1 MNISGPAI
9 ERPVATV
16 LLTIAL
22 LMAGGLAY
30 VQLPVSPL
38 PQIDFP
44 VISVGAGLP
53 GASPETMASA
63 VATPLERQFGRIA
76 GINQMTSTSQLGST
90 GITMQFDL
98 NRNIDAAARDV
109 QAAINAARGFLP
121 ADLPSNPS
129 YRKVNPADSPILILA
144 LTSDALT
151 QDQMYDAADSIL
163 SQKLAQVDGVGQVY
177 VGGSSQPA
185 VRIEAN
191 PNLLNKLGIGLETL
205 RTAVAAQNVNQAKGS
220 LQGSDKSWLIRT
232 NDQLKKAKD
241 YRGLIIAYNNGAPV
255 RLKDVADVEDSYTD
269 THVAGRYNGKPCV
282 MIIIFRQPGANIIAT
297 VDRVLEQLPFLK
309 ASMPQGIKLEV
320 ALDRTL
326 TVRAS
331 VADVQRTL
339 LISVVLVVLVVFVF
353 LREVRAT
360 LIPSVAVPLAI
371 VGTFGIMY
379 LLGYSLNNLSLMAL
393 TISTGFVVDD
403 AIVVLENVMRH
414 VEAGLGPHEAALLGA
429 REIGFTVMSM
439 SISLIAVFIPI
450 LLMSGL
456 IGRLFHEFAM
466 TISGAIAISMVVSLT
481 TTPMLCAH
489 FLKPHSA
496 RHGAIYRLSE
506 NGFVRLN
513 NGYKRSLAWVLRH
526 QRLIFAIAVFTV
538 FVNVYL
544 YVKVSKG
551 FFPQQD
557 TGRMMGTIMADQ
569 DMAFAGMRQRVAE
582 FIRIVKSD
590 PAVQNVVAFSG
601 GNTAQNQG
609 RMFVTLKP
617 LNQRKVSIDEVINRI
632 RPQTS
637 HVPGAT
643 LFFQAAQDLQI
654 GGRFANAQYQYTL
667 SGENLDE
674 LYQWAPRLMAKLRTI
689 PQLKDVSSDQQI
701 RGLQQNVIID
711 RDTAARLGITPQQI
725 DNVLYDAFGQRQIST
740 IYQTLNQYHVV
751 LEVAPE
757 YQQTP
762 DALKS
767 VYVITK
773 SGATLSSS
781 SSGNPL
787 APQAPSAAPPTTLV
801 PSSATQQPQ
810 TASSS
815 AAPPPTAAS
824 NVVPGVV
831 TTSTGAQVPLSA
843 FAHFGPSST
852 SLAVAHQG
860 QFPAVTISFNL
871 APGAALGDATKLIEQ
886 AQLEMR
892 FPATIHGSFQG
903 TAAAFQD
910 SLSSEPLLILAALVA
925 VYIVLGMLYES
936 YIHPITI
943 LSTLPSAGTGALLA
957 LMLFH
962 IDLNVISLVGI
973 LLLIGIVK
981 KNAIMMID
989 FALERER
996 QGNTPLDAI
1005 HEAAL
1010 LRFRPIMM
1018 TTAAALLGAVPLA
1031 FGRGTGSELRR
1042 PLGIAIVGG
1051 LIVSQMLTLYTTPV
1065 VYLYLD
1071 RFQAWL
1077 LAQLPWRRK
1086 LSQKKEEVPVFAD

>member
-1 MNISGPAI
+1 MNVSGPAI
-9 ERPVATV
+9 ERPVATF

-30 VQLPVSPL
+30 TQLPVSPL

-53 GASPETMASA
+53 GASPETMATS

-76 GINQMTSTSQLGST
+76 GINQMTSSSQLGST

-109 QAAINAARGFLP
+109 QAAINAARGYLP
-121 ADLPSNPS
+121 ADLPGNPS
-129 YRKVNPADSPILILA
+129 YRKVNPADAPILILA
-144 LTSDALT
+144 LTSDTMT

-163 SQKLAQVDGVGQVY
+163 SQKLAQVEGVGQVF

-191 PNLLNKLGIGLETL
+191 PNLLNKMNIGLDAV
-205 RTAVAAQNVNQAKGS
+205 RAAVAAQNVNQAKGS
-220 LQGSDKSWLIRT
+220 LQGSAKAWMIRT

-241 YRGLIIAYNNGAPV
+241 YRPIIVAYKNGAPV
-255 RLKDVADVEDSYTD
+255 RLSDVADVQDSYTD
-269 THVAGRYNGKPCV
+269 THVAGRFNGKPSV
-282 MIIIFRQPGANIIAT
+282 LIIIFRQPGANIIAT
-297 VDRVLEQLPFLK
+297 VDRVIAQLPFLK
-309 ASMPQGIKLEV
+309 ASMPQNIRLDI

-339 LISVVLVVLVVFVF
+339 IISLILVVLVVFVF

-371 VGTFGIMY
+371 IGTFGIMY
-379 LLGYSLNNLSLMAL
+379 LLDYSLNNLSLMAL

-414 VEAGLGPHEAALLGA
+414 IEAGMSPHEAALLGA

-466 TISGAIAISMVVSLT
+466 TISSAIAVSMVVSLT
-481 TTPMLCAH
+481 TTPMLCAR

-496 RHGAIYRLSE
+496 KHGVIYRVSE
-506 NGFVRLN
+506 KSFIRLN
-513 NGYKRSLAWVLRH
+513 QGYKRSLAWVLRH
-526 QRLIFAIAVFTV
+526 QRLVFAIAVIAV

-544 YVKVSKG
+544 YVIVPKG

-557 TGRMMGTIMADQ
+557 TGRMMGTIMGDQ
-569 DMAFAGMRQRVAE
+569 DLAFVGMRDKVAE
-582 FIRIVKSD
+582 FIRIVKQD
-590 PAVQNVVAFSG
+590 PAVQDVVAFAG

-617 LNQRKVSIDEVINRI
+617 LKERKVSVDEVINRL
-632 RPQTS
+632 RPKTS

-667 SGENLDE
+667 SGEDLAE
-674 LYQWAPRLMAKLRTI
+674 LYEWAPKLMAKLRAI
-689 PQLKDVSSDQQI
+689 PILKDVSSDQQV

-751 LEVAPE
+751 LEVDPQ

-762 DALKS
+762 DALES

-773 SGATLSSS
+773 A
-781 SSGNPL
+781 
-787 APQAPSAAPPTTLV
+787 
-801 PSSATQQPQ
+801 
-810 TASSS
+810 
-815 AAPPPTAAS
+815 
-824 NVVPGVV
+824 
-831 TTSTGAQVPLSA
+831 GAQVPLSA
-843 FAHFGPSST
+843 FAHFGPTST

-886 AQLEMR
+886 AQLQMR

-936 YIHPITI
+936 YVHPITI
-943 LSTLPSAGTGALLA
+943 LSTIPSAGTGALLA

-962 IDLNVISLVGI
+962 MELNVIALVGI

-989 FALERER
+989 FALEMER
-996 QGNTPLDAI
+996 QGKSPLDAI

-1018 TTAAALLGAVPLA
+1018 TTAAAILGAVPLA
-1031 FGRGTGSELRR
+1031 FGRGSGSELRR
-1042 PLGIAIVGG
+1042 PLGVAIVGG
-1051 LIVSQMLTLYTTPV
+1051 LMVSQMLTIYTTPV

-1071 RFQAWL
+1071 RFQTWIA
-1077 LAQLPWRRK
+1077 AHLPWRRRQF
-1086 LSQKKEEVPVFAD
+1086 QKKGDVPIFAD

>member
-1 MNISGPAI
+1 MNVSRPAI
-9 ERPVATV
+9 ERPIATT

-22 LMAGGLAY
+22 LLAGVLAY
-30 VQLPVSPL
+30 FQLPVSPL
-38 PQIDFP
+38 PQVDFP
-44 VISVGAGLP
+44 VISVGASLP

-76 GINQMTSTSQLGST
+76 AINQMTSASQLGST

-109 QAAINAARGFLP
+109 QAAINAARGYLP

-129 YRKVNPADSPILILA
+129 YRKVNPADAPILILA
-144 LTSDALT
+144 LTSDTLT

-191 PNLLNKLGIGLETL
+191 PYILNKLNLGLE
-205 RTAVAAQNVNQAKGS
+205 AVRQAIQGQNINLAKGS
-220 LQGSDKSWLIRT
+220 LQGDQKSWMVT
-232 NDQLKKAKD
+232 DNDQLKKAKD
-241 YRGLIIAYNNGAPV
+241 YGPLIIAYKDGAPV
-255 RLKDVADVEDSYTD
+255 RLSDVADVEDSYSD
-269 THVAGRYNGKPCV
+269 THVAGRFNGKPCV
-282 MIIIFRQPGANIIAT
+282 MIIIFRQPGANIIST
-297 VDRVLEQLPFLK
+297 VDRVIDQLPFLK
-309 ASMPQGIKLEV
+309 ASMPQGIKLDI
-320 ALDRTL
+320 ALDRTI

-331 VADVQRTL
+331 VVDVERTL
-339 LISVVLVVLVVFVF
+339 IISVVLVVLVVFVF

-371 VGTFGIMY
+371 IGTFGGMY

-393 TISTGFVVDD
+393 TVSTGFVVDD

-414 VEAGLGPHEAALLGA
+414 VEAGIPPYEAALLGA

-439 SISLIAVFIPI
+439 SISLVAVFIPI

-456 IGRLFHEFAM
+456 VGRLFHEFAM
-466 TISGAIAISMVVSLT
+466 TISTAIAISMVVSLT

-496 RHGAIYRLSE
+496 KHGPIYRLSE
-506 NGFVRLN
+506 GGFRRMN
-513 NGYKRSLAWVLRH
+513 SGYKRSLAWVLRH
-526 QRLIFAIAVFTV
+526 QFLILLIVLITV
-538 FVNVYL
+538 AVNVYL
-544 YVKVSKG
+544 YIIVPKG

-569 DMAFAGMRQRVAE
+569 DMAFSGMRDKVAE
-582 FIRIVKSD
+582 YIKIVKSD
-590 PAVQNVVAFSG
+590 PAVDNVIAFSG

-617 LNQRKVSIDEVINRI
+617 LNQRNVTIDQVINRL
-632 RPQTS
+632 RPKAA
-637 HVPGAT
+637 HVVGAT

-667 SGENLDE
+667 SGEDLDE
-674 LYQWAPRLMAKLRTI
+674 LYEWAPKLTDKLRTI
-689 PQLKDVSSDQQI
+689 PILKDVSSDQQV
-701 RGLQQNVIID
+701 RGLQQYVVVD

-740 IYQTLNQYHVV
+740 IYRTLNQYHVV

-757 YQQTP
+757 YQQTV

-767 VYVITK
+767 VYVIT
-773 SGATLSSS
+773 SS
-781 SSGNPL
+781 
-787 APQAPSAAPPTTLV
+787 
-801 PSSATQQPQ
+801 
-810 TASSS
+810 
-815 AAPPPTAAS
+815 
-824 NVVPGVV
+824 
-831 TTSTGAQVPLSA
+831 GAQVPLSS

-871 APGAALGDATKLIEQ
+871 APGAALGDATRLIEQ

-910 SLSSEPLLILAALVA
+910 SLSTQPLLILAALVA

-943 LSTLPSAGTGALLA
+943 LSTIPSAGTGALLG
-957 LMLFH
+957 LMLFGLE
-962 IDLNVISLVGI
+962 LNVIGLVGI

-996 QGNTPLDAI
+996 QGRSPLDAI

-1018 TTAAALLGAVPLA
+1018 TTAAAMLGAVPLA
-1031 FGRGTGSELRR
+1031 FGHGTGSELRR

-1051 LIVSQMLTLYTTPV
+1051 LMVSQILTIYTTPV
-1065 VYLYLD
+1065 VYLYMD
-1071 RFQAWL
+1071 RLQARFL
-1077 LAQLPWRRK
+1077 ELVPGRRK
-1086 LSQKKEEVPVFAD
+1086 KLQKKEEVPIFAD

>member
-1 MNISGPAI
+1 
-9 ERPVATV
+9 
-16 LLTIAL
+16 
-22 LMAGGLAY
+22 
-30 VQLPVSPL
+30 
-38 PQIDFP
+38 
-44 VISVGAGLP
+44 
-53 GASPETMASA
+53 
-63 VATPLERQFGRIA
+63 
-76 GINQMTSTSQLGST
+76 MTSSSQLGST

-109 QAAINAARGFLP
+109 QAAINAARGYLP
-121 ADLPSNPS
+121 ADLPGNPS
-129 YRKVNPADSPILILA
+129 YRKVNPADAPILILA
-144 LTSDALT
+144 LTSDTMT

-163 SQKLAQVDGVGQVY
+163 SQKLAQVEGVGQVF

-191 PNLLNKLGIGLETL
+191 PNLLNKMNIGLDAV
-205 RTAVAAQNVNQAKGS
+205 RAAVAAQNVNQAKGS
-220 LQGSDKSWLIRT
+220 LQGSAKAWMIRT

-241 YRGLIIAYNNGAPV
+241 YRPIIVAYKNGAPV
-255 RLKDVADVEDSYTD
+255 RLSDVADVQDSYTD
-269 THVAGRYNGKPCV
+269 THVAGRFNGKPSV
-282 MIIIFRQPGANIIAT
+282 LIIIFRQPGANIIAT
-297 VDRVLEQLPFLK
+297 VDRVIAQLPFLK
-309 ASMPQGIKLEV
+309 ASMPQNIRLDI

-339 LISVVLVVLVVFVF
+339 IISLILVVLVVFVF

-371 VGTFGIMY
+371 IGTFGIMY
-379 LLGYSLNNLSLMAL
+379 LLDYSLNNLSLMAL

-414 VEAGLGPHEAALLGA
+414 IEAGMSPHEAALLGA

-466 TISGAIAISMVVSLT
+466 TISSAIAVSMVVSLT
-481 TTPMLCAH
+481 TTPMLCAR

-496 RHGAIYRLSE
+496 KHGVIYRVSE
-506 NGFVRLN
+506 KSFIRLN
-513 NGYKRSLAWVLRH
+513 QGYKRSLAWVLRH
-526 QRLIFAIAVFTV
+526 QRLVFAIAVIAV

-544 YVKVSKG
+544 YVIVPKG

-557 TGRMMGTIMADQ
+557 TGRMMGTIMGDQ
-569 DMAFAGMRQRVAE
+569 DLAFVGMRDKVAE
-582 FIRIVKSD
+582 FIRIVKQD
-590 PAVQNVVAFSG
+590 PAVQDVVAFAG

-617 LNQRKVSIDEVINRI
+617 LKERKVSVDEVINRL
-632 RPQTS
+632 RPKTS

-667 SGENLDE
+667 SGEDLAE
-674 LYQWAPRLMAKLRTI
+674 LYEWAPKLMAKLRAI
-689 PQLKDVSSDQQI
+689 PILKDVSSDQQV

-751 LEVAPE
+751 LEVDPQ

-762 DALKS
+762 DALES

-773 SGATLSSS
+773 A
-781 SSGNPL
+781 
-787 APQAPSAAPPTTLV
+787 
-801 PSSATQQPQ
+801 
-810 TASSS
+810 
-815 AAPPPTAAS
+815 
-824 NVVPGVV
+824 
-831 TTSTGAQVPLSA
+831 GAQVPLSA
-843 FAHFGPSST
+843 FAHFGPTST

-886 AQLEMR
+886 AQLQMR

-936 YIHPITI
+936 YVHPITI
-943 LSTLPSAGTGALLA
+943 LSTIPSAGTGALLA

-962 IDLNVISLVGI
+962 MELNVIALVGI

-989 FALERER
+989 FALEMER
-996 QGNTPLDAI
+996 QGKSPLDAI

-1018 TTAAALLGAVPLA
+1018 TTAAAILGAVPLA

-1042 PLGIAIVGG
+1042 PLGVAIVGG
-1051 LIVSQMLTLYTTPV
+1051 LMVSQMLTIYTTPV

-1071 RFQAWL
+1071 RFQTWIA
-1077 LAQLPWRRK
+1077 AHLPWRRRQF
-1086 LSQKKEEVPVFAD
+1086 QKKGDVPIFAD